1 MIRTAVAHSGWWLK
15 FEDLP
20 RRNDNAICRKT
31 ERRRFVVP
39 SIQDQEKVA
48 FMSSHKFLSAGPRMV
63 RDLPIGWKL
72 ASTVVGAIGML
83 SAVSWFALDRLEFV
97 GTIQADVA
105 IQSSV
110 ERQVGRSLS
119 AAQDIRVVSRSIPDL
134 QTVKAIESALEAAE
148 QQHKNASELLR
159 TLSGHLTIPAD
170 RDNLARAGDALDAL
184 MGAVKNAGALRGDMI
199 TIRQKRLFRA
209 RPTFEASLGTLMEE
223 AARGGTLDSGVT
235 SVSNATQAVR
245 ADQHDPTIEALN
257 TYRLAMTRMQG
268 AALMFMATG
277 NGGASND
284 VRAAITE
291 ARNSMAIVLASDLS
305 EGVKTDARVTESIGK
320 GLAEASTDL
329 IDMTKRLE
337 EATGVTI
344 ESASVA
350 MQKAFDQVANAAAA
364 REQAAGEAATEAQ
377 SRARW
382 QISSAIGLAALLM
395 IVSGTVVTS
404 IIAGP
409 IRRLTRAVQA
419 IADGNTDQSVP
430 FTAWGD
436 EIGKMAKSV
445 ETLRRVMQQTFVQS
459 QMIEQIPVGVMTTE
473 PGGECPI
480 TYINAAAR
488 EILGVVEAVAKVR
501 VDDLVGRGIDVLQQ
515 QSALQRTVLS
525 DASALPFRTK
535 IKIGA
540 ETLEVQVTAIH
551 DRQGGYAGPLIIWRR
566 LTGQVRLVEQFE
578 RSVGTIAGAVA
589 VSASGMRDAACEMQV
604 SAGDAGRRTHAVSE
618 ASREA
623 SRAVSTAAAGAE
635 ELSASVNEIG
645 RQVLES
651 SHIAAR
657 AVAEAAATDQ
667 NVSGLRE
674 AAERIGAVV
683 RLISDIASRT
693 NLLALNATI
702 EAARAGEAG
711 KGFAVVASEVKSLA
725 NQTAKATEEIGS
737 QISAMQQATGQAVGA
752 LRSIAGT
759 IESMNEIAGSI
770 AAAVQQ
776 QGAATRDIARSVQ
789 QAAAGTS
796 EVTDNIGAV
805 SQTVQVTEIKAGS
818 VLDAATALTE
828 QSGVLKA
835 EVARFLAAV
844 QQAA

>member
-1 MIRTAVAHSGWWLK
+1 M
-15 FEDLP
+15 LP
-20 RRNDNAICRKT
+20 PR
-31 ERRRFVVP
+31 
-39 SIQDQEKVA
+39 QDQEKVE

-105 IQSSV
+105 VQSSV
-110 ERQVGRSLS
+110 ERQVGRSLL

-148 QQHKNASELLR
+148 QQRKNASELLR
-159 TLSGHLTIPAD
+159 TLSGQLTVSAD

-184 MGAVKNAGALRGDMI
+184 MAAVKTAGALRGDMI
-199 TIRQKRLFRA
+199 TARQKRLFRA
-209 RPTFEASLGTLMEE
+209 RPTFEASLGTLMQE
-223 AARGGTLDSGVT
+223 AARGGTLDTGVT
-235 SVSNATQAVR
+235 SVSNATQAVQ

-284 VRAAITE
+284 VRAAIAE
-291 ARNSMAIVLASDLS
+291 ARTSMAIVLASSLS
-305 EGVKTDARVTESIGK
+305 DGVKTDARVTESIGK

-337 EATGVTI
+337 EAMGVTI
-344 ESASVA
+344 EAASVA
-350 MQKAFDQVANAAAA
+350 MQEAFDQVANAAAA

-395 IVSGTVVTS
+395 IVSGSVVTA

-409 IRRLTRAVQA
+409 IRRLTRTVQA

-436 EIGKMAKSV
+436 EIGKMATSV
-445 ETLRRVMQQTFVQS
+445 ETLRCVMQQTFVQS

-473 PGGECPI
+473 PGGACPI

-488 EILGVVEAVAKVR
+488 EILGVVEAGAKVR

-515 QSALQRTVLS
+515 ESALQRAVLS
-525 DASALPFRTK
+525 DASRLPFRTQF
-535 IKIGA
+535 KIGA

-589 VSASGMRDAACEMQV
+589 VSASGMRDAACEMQA

-623 SRAVSTAAAGAE
+623 SRNVSTAAAGAE

-759 IESMNEIAGSI
+759 IESMNAIAGSI

-805 SQTVQVTEIKAGS
+805 SQTVQVTEVKAGS
-818 VLDAATALTE
+818 VLDAATELTE
-828 QSGVLKA
+828 QSSVLKA